1 MKRILAGAGLFF
13 ATFTAICS
21 PAFAQAADGAFD
33 MPHVAHWAITA
44 LGLLMAG
51 RLALTAFG
59 RAVPVA
65 EVPTFPKYMTSPQQ
79 YRFGG
84 WAFVAFA
91 CGFFLLLV
99 QEHEGVILLGK
110 GIIPD
115 FIKDAV
121 SAKSTPYL
129 VIIAAMGSVYIYC
142 LTLEQPWN
150 PLVMMRDV
158 IHSWISVPQLARQI
172 VAQIQFSLRVPQDA
186 VAEVIAA
193 SNGVVTQQD
202 FAKDTNTPDRKWA
215 ETAYMKWWLKQGL
228 DGGGDAT
235 FFTEGSFAFDT
246 LVADFRRAAPAMRNW
261 KAGTDTNIDASDLT
275 GTVNGLHN
283 RFARLVA
290 CYLIYRNGSRKA
302 LGAEARKFGIT
313 LSDQVVDNPLR
324 YWIIYVI
331 ALMGSVYIG
340 VHASAIGY
348 DLATGAAFNPAQDPD
363 LAMRWV
369 MYSISNYGVA
379 IIVVLLL
386 RLMASSFASDAS
398 PSHLVTYC
406 WTFVVALLAGPA
418 GLTIAVYVWGSPEYV
433 MGKTLVT
440 LYSEL
445 MKWGLGPA
453 LVCVY
458 ISYYLDRQTCA
469 DLPDIVHSTET
480 IAWRVLNCFGFAS
493 FTLLML
499 LPWLLKVQSYPDSA
513 WTAAKLHFV
522 SSGATFCAVLGLALA
537 AQFALRK
544 TSETRSA
551 VASPQAVA

>member
-1 MKRILAGAGLFF
+1 MGAVYVYGL
-13 ATFTAICS
+13 T
-21 PAFAQAADGAFD
+21 
-33 MPHVAHWAITA
+33 W
-44 LGLLMAG
+44 
-51 RLALTAFG
+51 
-59 RAVPVA
+59 
-65 EVPTFPKYMTSPQQ
+65 EK
-79 YRFGG
+79 
-84 WAFVAFA
+84 
-91 CGFFLLLV
+91 
-99 QEHEGVILLGK
+99 
-110 GIIPD
+110 
-115 FIKDAV
+115 
-121 SAKSTPYL
+121 
-129 VIIAAMGSVYIYC
+129 
-142 LTLEQPWN
+142 PWN
-150 PLVMMRDV
+150 VLLMMRDV
-158 IHSWISVPQLARQI
+158 IQSWISVPQLAKQI

-186 VAEVIAA
+186 VADVIAT
-193 SNGVVTQQD
+193 SNGAVTKQD
-202 FAKDTNTPDRKWA
+202 FSKDINTPDRKWA
-215 ETAYMKWWLKQGL
+215 ETCYMKWWLTQGL

-235 FFTEGSFAFDT
+235 FFTDECFAFDK
-246 LVADFRRAAPAMRNW
+246 LVSDFGQASWAMSSW
-261 KAGTDTNIDASDLT
+261 KSGGATNLTASDLAK
-275 GTVNGLHN
+275 TVNELHN

-290 CYLIYRNGSRKA
+290 CYLIYRYGSRKE
-302 LGAEARKFGIT
+302 LGAEACRFGIRLT
-313 LSDQVVDNPLR
+313 NKTSENPLR

-386 RLMASSFASDAS
+386 RLMASSYASDAS
-398 PSHLVTYC
+398 QSHLVTYC
-406 WTFVVALLAGPA
+406 WTFVVAFLAGPA
-418 GLTIAVYVWGSPEYV
+418 GLTIAVYVWGSPGYV

-440 LYSEL
+440 LYSDL

-480 IAWRVLNCFGFAS
+480 IVWRVLNCFGFAS

-499 LPWLLKVQSYPDSA
+499 LPWLLAVQSYPDSA

-522 SSGATFCAVLGLALA
+522 SSGATFCAVFGLALA